1 MRKVWAIYDRIIELS
16 GDAPGYIVAIIALGI
31 TVDVVSRNLGLG
43 GVGWML
49 ETVEYGLYVLTFTG
63 AAYILRHRRHVAID
77 FFADSL
83 PRVVRHALAIFS
95 TAVTFAVSATLLL
108 FSCLTTWSAYADHS
122 IIFKSFTIPEWVPL
136 SYLLPTT
143 LFLVIEASR
152 HLVRSFHGPET
163 AGGSEREHF
172 G

>member
-1 MRKVWAIYDRIIELS
+1 MRKFWAIYDHIIELS
-16 GDAPGYIVAIIALGI
+16 GDAPGYMVAIIALGI

-49 ETVEYGLYVLTFTG
+49 ETVEYGLYLLTFTG

-83 PRVVRHALAIFS
+83 PRAVRHALAIFS
-95 TAVTFAVSATLLL
+95 TAVTFAVSATLFF
-108 FSCLTTWSAYADHS
+108 FSCLTTWTAYADNS
-122 IIFKSFTIPEWVPL
+122 MVFKSFTIPEWVPL

-143 LFLVIEASR
+143 LFLVVEATR
-152 HLVRSFHGPET
+152 HLVRSFHAPEA
-163 AGGSEREHF
+163 AGGPDTEQF

>member
-1 MRKVWAIYDRIIELS
+1 M
-16 GDAPGYIVAIIALGI
+16 VAIIALGI

-83 PRVVRHALAIFS
+83 PRPVRHALAIFS
-95 TAVTFAVSATLLL
+95 AAVTFAVSANLFF
-108 FSCLTTWSAYADHS
+108 FSCVTTWTAYADHS

-136 SYLLPTT
+136 AYLLPTT
-143 LFLVIEASR
+143 LVLVIEASR
-152 HLVRSFHGPET
+152 HLVRSFHAPEA
-163 AGGSEREHF
+163 AGGPYTERF